1 MFYYCKILNTMTIP
15 KKIHMCWFG
24 RGEYPADMQK
34 CLASIHDIL
43 PDYEVLIW
51 TEDNFD
57 IDQYRFAKEAYQE
70 KKYAFVSD
78 VCRLYALYT
87 HGGIYLDTDVE
98 VVKSFDPFL
107 EHKFFCG
114 FESDRLL
121 STAVLGSVPNNPVV
135 EHLLSLYK
143 NKTFYRKHL
152 YKKYYTTPNTILIT
166 KEFIGRGL
174 KLVNQK
180 QQLDSCESVV
190 YPQVYFSPK
199 NWITGEYHITTDTV
213 AIHHF
218 SGSWKQGKNRK
229 DWIKRLF

>member
-1 MFYYCKILNTMTIP
+1 MNIP
-15 KKIHMCWFG
+15 KKIHLCWFG
-24 RGEYPADMQK
+24 RGEYPAEMLK
-34 CLASIHDIL
+34 CLASIREYI
-43 PDYEVLIW
+43 PQYEVYIW

-57 IDQYRFAKEAYQE
+57 IAQYRFAKEAYQE

-78 VCRLYALYT
+78 VCRLHVLNE

-107 EHKFFCG
+107 GHKFFCG

-121 STAVLGSVPNNPVV
+121 STAVLGSVKDNPILQK
-135 EHLLSLYK
+135 LLSGYK
-143 NKTFYRKHL
+143 NKSFYRKHL
-152 YKKYYTTPNTILIT
+152 YKKYHTTPNTITIT
-166 KEFIGRGL
+166 NDFLLRGL
-174 KLVNQK
+174 KLLNQK
-180 QQLDSCESVV
+180 QQLESCESVI
-190 YPQVYFSPK
+190 YPQAYFSPK
-199 NWITGEYHITTDTV
+199 NWITGEYHVTTDTV

>member
-1 MFYYCKILNTMTIP
+1 MKIP
-15 KKIHMCWFG
+15 KKVHLCWFG
-24 RGEYPADMQK
+24 NGNYPEEMVK
-34 CLASIHDIL
+34 CLASIQEFV
-43 PDYEVLIW
+43 PDYEVCIW

-57 IDQYRFAKEAYQE
+57 VNAYRFAKEAYQE

-78 VCRLYALYT
+78 VCRLHVLYE

-98 VVKSFDPFL
+98 VVQNFDAFL
-107 EHKFFCG
+107 HHKFFCG

-121 STAVLGSVPNNPVV
+121 STAVLGSVKGNPI
-135 EHLLSLYK
+135 LQNFLTMYK
-143 NKTFYRKHL
+143 TKSFYRKHL
-152 YKKYYTTPNTILIT
+152 YKKYHTTPNTITIT
-166 KEFIGRGL
+166 NDFLGRGL
-174 KLVNQK
+174 KLTNQK
-180 QQLDSCESVV
+180 QQFEGCETVV
-190 YPQVYFSPK
+190 YPQAFFSPK